1 MEERQWISRE
11 EEPSYSGTDL
21 CLLIL
26 FLKEEEEKYEKA
38 EKRQGTVTA
47 GITSCLRR
55 AQATWTFQKS
65 LRGEGATCIFTEEPA
80 KDPGQRHR
88 SQAPTLGWAGPVA
101 EQLKGRTPAHGAG
114 RSHGAQPAA
123 LAAAPGGTLPATAA
137 LPAPH
142 TTQGAQ
148 SSHRLHGWAIAQGH
162 LQGFLGVCFWYFKIY
177 VKRKCSFCIFVSTWL
192 SFLYVKS
199 QWKLL
204 HRNNAI

>member
-38 EKRQGTVTA
+38 EKRQGTVAA

-80 KDPGQRHR
+80 EAPRTKGQIPGTHTGLSRICSRAAEGKDSGAR
-88 SQAPTLGWAGPVA
+88 
-101 EQLKGRTPAHGAG
+101 AG

-123 LAAAPGGTLPATAA
+123 LAAGPGGTLPATAA
-137 LPAPH
+137 SASASHNPRSTEQPQAAWLGHCTGEPA
-142 TTQGAQ
+142 
-148 SSHRLHGWAIAQGH
+148 RLFGH
-162 LQGFLGVCFWYFKIY
+162 LLLVFQNLCQEKM
-177 VKRKCSFCIFVSTWL
+177 L
-192 SFLYVKS
+192 FLYFCKH
-199 QWKLL
+199 L
-204 HRNNAI
+204 A